1 MDYKIE
7 YPEKNTAVI
16 YVTVDKEEWQED
28 LKTAAEVTK
37 TEDANA
43 NREYAISAAAGQALS
58 EAVAKENLKVASQP
72 SLTADDNEDG
82 SVSITLT
89 VPLVP
94 EVKLG
99 AYTGLD
105 LEKAGVSVTEE
116 EVLSHALAAVNQ
128 QKIWDTLPADTPA
141 EKGDQVIIDFVGE
154 KDGVPFE
161 GGTGKDYPL
170 ILGSGSFIPGFEDQL
185 IGAKAGE
192 KVDVN
197 VTFPADY
204 FEPSLAGQPVVFHC
218 TVKEVQKEIKP
229 EMSDAF
235 IERMQLEG
243 VKTVDDLMAR
253 AKADMI
259 AMKEQEAE
267 NDFAMRILDK
277 VAANAEVE
285 IPQTMIDNQVR
296 QHMAQYEQQLQQYG
310 MNFAEF
316 LKASGQTEE
325 EFQSRLIPQAE
336 QEIRSALVLEAI
348 ADKEEIKATNEEIE
362 DEYKLLTTVY
372 RFPAEQLKMLISEA
386 SVAYQVAQ
394 RKTLDF
400 LKASNEKKAA

>member
-16 YVTVDKEEWQED
+16 YLTVSKEDWQKDIE
-28 LKTAAEVTK
+28 AAKEVTK
-37 TEDANA
+37 TDDANA
-43 NREYAISAAAGQALS
+43 NREYVISAEAGKVLAD
-58 EAVAKENLKVASQP
+58 AVQKDNLKIASQP
-72 SLTADDNEDG
+72 ALTADDNEDG

-94 EVKLG
+94 EVTLG
-99 AYTGLD
+99 QYTGLD
-105 LEKAGVSVTEE
+105 LEKAGVDVTEE

-128 QKIWDTLPADTPA
+128 QKIWETLPADASA

-192 KVDVN
+192 KVEVN
-197 VTFPADY
+197 VVFPENY
-204 FEPSLAGQPVVFHC
+204 FETSLAGQPVIFHV

-229 EMSDAF
+229 EMTDEF
-235 IERMQLEG
+235 IARMKLDG

-253 AKADMI
+253 AKMDMI

-267 NDFAMRILDK
+267 NDFAMKILDK
-277 VAANAEVE
+277 VAANASVE
-285 IPQTMIDNQVR
+285 IPQSMIDNQVN
-296 QHMAQYEQQLQQYG
+296 QHMQQYEQQLQQYG
-310 MNFAEF
+310 MTFADF
-316 LKASGQTEE
+316 LKASKQTEE
-325 EFQSRLIPQAE
+325 EFKSRLIPQAE

-348 ADKEEIKATNEEIE
+348 ADKEEIKASSEEIE
-362 DEYKLLTTVY
+362 DEYKLLTTIY
-372 RFPAEQLKMLISEA
+372 RFPAEQLKMLIPEA

-400 LKASNEKKAA
+400 LKAHNEKKAA